1 MFQGT
6 ITALVTPFRD
16 GKVDT
21 EALAALTERQVAAG
35 VDGIVVC
42 GTTGEAATL
51 TTEEYEHV
59 VRTVVETV
67 GHRIPVI
74 AGTGTNST
82 DRTIQATRRAKAL
95 GVDAALVVTPY
106 YNKPTQ
112 EGLYRH
118 YASVAESAG
127 LPIVLYNV
135 PSRTGCNLA
144 PETASRL
151 AELEEVVALKEASG
165 NWNQIYDVID
175 RCGDRLSILSGD
187 DALTMPMLLAGAQ
200 GVVSVTSN
208 VVPEQMAEMVRAARN
223 AEVAKAR
230 ELHYQLLPLM
240 RALFLET
247 NPIPAKKALAL
258 LGLCSEEVRLPLW
271 EMSPDAAEKL
281 RSTMADLDLLS

>member
-95 GVDAALVVTPY
+95 GVDAALVVT
-106 YNKPTQ
+106 
-112 EGLYRH
+112 
-118 YASVAESAG
+118 
-127 LPIVLYNV
+127 
-135 PSRTGCNLA
+135 
-144 PETASRL
+144 
-151 AELEEVVALKEASG
+151 ASG
-165 NWNQIYDVID
+165 RIQ
-175 RCGDRLSILSGD
+175 
-187 DALTMPMLLAGAQ
+187 
-200 GVVSVTSN
+200 VT
-208 VVPEQMAEMVRAARN
+208 V
-223 AEVAKAR
+223 
-230 ELHYQLLPLM
+230 
-240 RALFLET
+240 
-247 NPIPAKKALAL
+247 
-258 LGLCSEEVRLPLW
+258 
-271 EMSPDAAEKL
+271 
-281 RSTMADLDLLS
+281 